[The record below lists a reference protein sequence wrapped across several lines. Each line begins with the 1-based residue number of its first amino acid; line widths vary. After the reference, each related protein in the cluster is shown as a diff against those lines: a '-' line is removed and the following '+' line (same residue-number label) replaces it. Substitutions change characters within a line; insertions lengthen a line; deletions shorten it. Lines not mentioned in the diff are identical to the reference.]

1 MGEPKFSRPKY
12 DTPSHP
18 WKADRIEEEHAIQG
32 NHGLKNMKEIWKAK
46 SQLRRHRRQA
56 MRLIGNIDTTEGH
69 GKREREDLLRS
80 LHHKG
85 LIESDADLGDIL
97 SLSTEDML
105 NRRLQ
110 AQVYYKGLACT
121 MKQARQLVTHG
132 QICIGEQKI
141 TIPSYSVSRD
151 EEGELRY
158 HPASPLNDPN
168 HPIRKAIEGVREA
181 ASYEEEEVDPGATPE
196 FAEEVR
202 EAGEASTEA
211 IDGGDERCP
220 AKPSSTSS
228 VLTTTF
234 S

>member
-18 WKADRIEEEHAIQG
+18 WKADRIEEEHAIQK

-56 MRLIGNIDTTEGH
+56 MRLIGNVDTTEGH
-69 GKREREDLLRS
+69 GKREREDFLCS

-85 LIESDADLGDIL
+85 LIASDADLGDIL
-97 SLSTEDML
+97 SLTTEDVL

-132 QICIGEQKI
+132 QICIGEQKV
-141 TIPSYSVSRD
+141 TIPSYPVSKD
-151 EEGELRY
+151 EEADLRY
-158 HPASPLNDPN
+158 HPTSALNDTN
-168 HPIRKAIEGVREA
+168 HPIRKAIEGVREKA
-181 ASYEEEEVDPGATPE
+181 EYEDGEVDPEATPE

-202 EAGEASTEA
+202 EAGEASTAA
-211 IDGGDERCP
+211 IEGGDE
-220 AKPSSTSS
+220 
-228 VLTTTF
+228 
-234 S
+234 